1 MLVVMILSI
10 GSTMFSQKSIKYK
23 GKVYKVVDASKD
35 CPDGDCQPVTETK
48 VIVNTKSEAELEIEA
63 QKADAA
69 TDANAAY
76 RSRTSQENADRDA
89 DRSQRTTM
97 FIVDKVLQVGTQVG
111 TTIYQTERLANV
123 LEGGFNSQSGNS
135 ARRRNPRRTPSYGC
149 DGYGYDT
156 PDYVDQRRSSRRRG
170 NNGGVPE

>member
-1 MLVVMILSI
+1 
-10 GSTMFSQKSIKYK
+10 MFSQKSIKYK
-23 GKVYKVVDASKD
+23 GKVYKVVDAF
-35 CPDGDCQPVTETK
+35 CETGDCDKPASTTV
-48 VIVNTKSEAELEIEA
+48 VVNNTKSEAELEIEA

-97 FIVDKVLQVGTQVG
+97 FIVDKVLQVGT
-111 TTIYQTERLANV
+111 TIYQTERLANV
-123 LEGGFNSQSGNS
+123 LEGGFNSQGSQGGNS
-135 ARRRNPRRTPSYGC
+135 RRRNPRRTPSYGC